1 MRASPLLDRRYSP
14 LRTLLKLSAIID
26 AVSELF
32 GQLANWIVLITIAIG
47 FYNVAVRFTGRW
59 TGLQL
64 SSNVYIELQQYL
76 FSLIF
81 LLGFAYIL
89 KHGINVRVDFL
100 YTHWSDRTRAAVD
113 LVGTLAFLIPFCII
127 GIYVTIN
134 PVLTSWGRL
143 PDGTWGSWEMSP
155 DANGLPRAPIK
166 SMIIVAFALLLMQAI
181 SQTIKYLAVVL
192 GHQEIE
198 AVIKAETS
206 ENLLVQ

>member
-1 MRASPLLDRRYSP
+1 M
-14 LRTLLKLSAIID
+14 RTLLKLSAAID

-47 FYNVAVRFTGRW
+47 FYNVTVRFTGRW

-89 KHGINVRVDFL
+89 KHGVNVRVDFL
-100 YTHWSDRTRAAVD
+100 YTRWSDRTRALID
-113 LVGTLAFLIPFCII
+113 LVGTLAFLIPFCIL
-127 GIYVTIN
+127 GIYVTIS

-143 PDGTWGSWEMSP
+143 PDGTWGAWEMSP

-166 SMIIVAFALLLMQAI
+166 SMIILAFALLLMQAI

-192 GHQEIE
+192 GYREIE